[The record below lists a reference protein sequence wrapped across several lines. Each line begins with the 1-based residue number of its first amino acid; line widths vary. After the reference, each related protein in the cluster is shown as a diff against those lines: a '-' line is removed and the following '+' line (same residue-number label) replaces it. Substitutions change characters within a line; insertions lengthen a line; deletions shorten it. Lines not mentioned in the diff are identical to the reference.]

1 MMDFPN
7 KNKAISFVRNK
18 YIISFFKK
26 YYIHYVLGFIS
37 LFIVDLLQAKIPIIA
52 GTAID
57 IIDAGIKNINQISN
71 YALNMIIIGFVVYIG
86 KILWRYFIMGTSRI
100 IEKDIRNDLFEH
112 LEKLSSSF
120 FQKHKTGELM
130 AYMTNDLEA
139 IRMALG
145 PGILFICDIILML
158 SLTLYN
164 MIININLSLT
174 LISIIPLISIAIT
187 TSVMGGKLHRRF
199 SDKQQAY
206 AELSDFVQEYL
217 SGIKVVKSFVQENN
231 EINFFEK
238 VNKNSYNKN
247 TNLMKIQSFMNP
259 FMQLVS
265 GLSLAIAMGYG
276 GYLTIKNMIS
286 VGDFVAFIQY
296 LGMLV
301 WPMIAIGMAINV
313 FIMGAASL
321 QRIESILYEY
331 IEIKDDKNVKNIK
344 SFEGSIKVENLNFKY
359 PKNNK
364 YALQNISF
372 ELDKGETLGIIGRT
386 GSGKTTLVELFLRI
400 YNIDKN
406 MIFLGGYDV
415 TEIPL
420 NILRK
425 NIGYV
430 PQDNFLFSDTI
441 SNNIDFALR
450 NSSVEKIIEAAKGA
464 CVHDN
469 IIEFQDGY
477 NTMIGERGV
486 SLSGGQKQRVSIARA
501 LIKSPQILILDDS
514 VSAVDTDTEEKILK
528 YLSEGRKDKTNII
541 IAHRISTI
549 QNADKIIVLED
560 GKIVEIGKHEEL
572 LKLKGVYNSIYEKQ
586 LLEKILEES

>member
-164 MIININLSLT
+164 IIININLSLT

-187 TSVMGGKLHRRF
+187 TSVMCGKLHRRF

>member
-57 IIDAGIKNINQISN
+57 IIGAGIKNINQISN